1 MAYWIV
7 TGGAGFIGSH
17 IVEELL
23 HQGEKV
29 KVIDNF
35 SAGKR
40 ENLQFS
46 EQVVKGE
53 LEVVEADIR
62 DLDILRKEFKY
73 ADYVLHQAA
82 LRSVPKSYHN
92 PQEYDEVNVRG
103 TLNVLL
109 AAKECG
115 VKRVVYASSSSVY
128 GERQDLPERETDLP
142 NPISIYAAT
151 KLNGEYYCNVF
162 NHLYNV
168 ETVCLRYFN
177 VFGPRQSL
185 ESKYAVVIPKFIV
198 CFLTGENPPIY
209 GDGYQSRDFTYV
221 GNVVKAN
228 ILSAVKP
235 EAKGKVFNIASGK
248 AYTVLELYE
257 FIKNY
262 FGYDLKPKFEPPR
275 PGDVRHT
282 LADISRARELLGY
295 IPEVDFHQGLVLT
308 INWFQ
313 ENFQLQE
320 DK

>member
-17 IVEELL
+17 IVETLL

-35 SAGKR
+35 STGKR

-46 EQVVKGE
+46 EQTVKGE
-53 LEVVEADIR
+53 LEIVEADIR
-62 DLDILRKEFKY
+62 DLNVLRREFKY

-92 PQEYDEVNVRG
+92 PLEYDEVNVRG

-109 AAKECG
+109 AARECG

-128 GERQDLPERETDLP
+128 GEREDLPEKENDLP
-142 NPISIYAAT
+142 NPVSIYAAS

-162 NHLYNV
+162 NHLYGL
-168 ETVCLRYFN
+168 ETVILRYFN

-185 ESKYAVVIPKFIV
+185 ENKYAVVIPKFIV
-198 CFLTGENPPIY
+198 CFLKGENPPIY
-209 GDGYQSRDFTYV
+209 GDGYQSRDFTYIK
-221 GNVVKAN
+221 NVVKAN
-228 ILSAVKP
+228 ILSVLKP
-235 EAKGKVFNIASGK
+235 EAKGKVFNIANGK
-248 AYTVLELYE
+248 AHTVLEIYE

-262 FGYDLKPKFEPPR
+262 FGCDLEPKFESPR

-282 LADISRARELLGY
+282 LGDISRAREVLGY
-295 IPEVDFHQGLVLT
+295 VPEVDFQQGMLLT
-308 INWFQ
+308 IKWFQ
-313 ENFQLQE
+313 ESFEL
-320 DK
+320 

>member
-17 IVEELL
+17 IVETLL

-35 SAGKR
+35 STGKK

-46 EQVVKGE
+46 QQTVKGE
-53 LEVVEADIR
+53 LEIVEADIR
-62 DLDILRKEFKY
+62 DLNVLRREFKY

-109 AAKECG
+109 AARECG

-128 GERQDLPERETDLP
+128 GERKDLPEKENDLP
-142 NPISIYAAT
+142 NPVSIYAAS

-162 NHLYNV
+162 NHLYGL
-168 ETVCLRYFN
+168 ETVVLRYFN

-185 ESKYAVVIPKFIV
+185 ENKYAVVIPKFIV
-198 CFLTGENPPIY
+198 CFLKGENPPIY
-209 GDGYQSRDFTYV
+209 GDGYQSRDFTYIK
-221 GNVVKAN
+221 NVVKAN
-228 ILSAVKP
+228 ILSVLKP
-235 EAKGKVFNIASGK
+235 EAKGQVFNIANGK
-248 AYTVLELYE
+248 AHTVLEIYE

-262 FGYDLKPKFEPPR
+262 FGRDLEPKFEPPR

-282 LADISRARELLGY
+282 LGDISRAREILGY
-295 IPEVDFHQGLVLT
+295 VPEVDFQQGMLLT
-308 INWFQ
+308 IKWFQ
-313 ENFQLQE
+313 ESFEL
-320 DK
+320 

>member
-17 IVEELL
+17 IVETLL

-35 SAGKR
+35 STGKK

-46 EQVVKGE
+46 QQTVKGE
-53 LEVVEADIR
+53 LEIVEADIR
-62 DLDILRKEFKY
+62 DLNVLRREFKY

-92 PQEYDEVNVRG
+92 PLEYDEVNVRG

-109 AAKECG
+109 AARECG

-128 GERQDLPERETDLP
+128 GERKDLPEKENDLP
-142 NPISIYAAT
+142 NPVSIYAAS

-162 NHLYNV
+162 NHLYGL
-168 ETVCLRYFN
+168 ETVVLRYFN

-185 ESKYAVVIPKFIV
+185 ENKYAVVIPKFIV
-198 CFLTGENPPIY
+198 CFLKGENPPIY
-209 GDGYQSRDFTYV
+209 GDGYQSRDFTYIK
-221 GNVVKAN
+221 NVVKAN
-228 ILSAVKP
+228 ILSVLKP
-235 EAKGKVFNIASGK
+235 EAKGQVFNIANGK
-248 AYTVLELYE
+248 AHTVLEIYE

-262 FGYDLKPKFEPPR
+262 FGRDLEPKFEPPR

-282 LADISRARELLGY
+282 LGDISRAREILGY
-295 IPEVDFHQGLVLT
+295 VPEVDFQQGMLLT
-308 INWFQ
+308 IKWFQ
-313 ENFQLQE
+313 ESFEL
-320 DK
+320 